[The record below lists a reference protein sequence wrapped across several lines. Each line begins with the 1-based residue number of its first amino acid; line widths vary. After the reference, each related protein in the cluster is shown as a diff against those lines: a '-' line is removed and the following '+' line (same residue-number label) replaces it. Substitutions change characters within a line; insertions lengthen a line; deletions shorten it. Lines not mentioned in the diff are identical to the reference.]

1 MGLRVV
7 HHVSSERATVVSV
20 RDAKSASSTPA
31 VRRVMAARDMVI
43 GTISGTDSVHARTR
57 RSSLVISVS
66 LGSGGLRVEGGR
78 LTHMAAI
85 LGGMSMRVM
94 MVGVMIGA
102 CATTPR
108 QDLVP
113 PLPGPASNARFTA
126 EDMQRETWV
135 ERFENPKREVF
146 SKRAAVVEAMQLAP
160 GATVAD
166 IGAGTGAYL
175 DVLVDAV
182 GPDGVVVATE
192 LSEGFR
198 KGLSDR
204 ADAAGWSQV
213 RVRPSRADHCGLDDA
228 SVDSALLVDVY
239 HHLDA
244 PVPFVQDLARAIT
257 PGGTLVV
264 VDFDPGKP
272 EATEWVK
279 DHVYLTADEMV
290 AQVVGTGLF
299 TLLDRPDVGLVD
311 NAMVRFTRVGSR

>member
-1 MGLRVV
+1 
-7 HHVSSERATVVSV
+7 
-20 RDAKSASSTPA
+20 
-31 VRRVMAARDMVI
+31 
-43 GTISGTDSVHARTR
+43 
-57 RSSLVISVS
+57 
-66 LGSGGLRVEGGR
+66 
-78 LTHMAAI
+78 
-85 LGGMSMRVM
+85 MRVM